1 MPEKAHSKAM
11 EVTPESVR
19 IAGRPWETGH
29 RLLSQLATW
38 VPSSLRERIS
48 DTHVGAHL
56 AWVVLLTGA
65 LTFAVVGVVSLVR
78 LRADTEEQANAL
90 AQLSRQQLARK
101 LDGEAHLADARL
113 RVLFD
118 EAHRQTRYLSQ
129 RQDVV
134 KAVVSANSVAMQL
147 LLHPASVTGEL
158 DAFLV
163 SDAAGNIIGSSR
175 TTDLLLAGEAIA
187 RLGLEERIVSIVTS
201 NRRTDRRS
209 DRATLRVMPEDD
221 RALGIPVGRTVA
233 HFAIEPVFDD
243 FGDVA
248 GVLIGIRSLAL
259 SERTFEQFS
268 SIVNAGVLVKDGDI
282 VLSSGGLPAFG
293 FHATTKLADD
303 ELISASGGNRVGRC
317 AAHELGLLVCAHVE
331 ASEVREAQQQMLRV
345 SEQQAGAL
353 FTWFLVLAA
362 GSLGILVSVVLVAV
376 RRVTRGLPQLAT
388 AAASVARGDLDVP
401 FSAIGVGEVRGLGQ
415 AFEVMLANLRESVGQ
430 TRKLAFFDPITGL
443 PNRAKLRIDGA
454 DALTSRNSDVVFLF
468 IDLDRFKSINDTF
481 GHKTGDT
488 LLGALARRL
497 VEFFDGCVQSNQIGA
512 FRIGRLGG
520 DEFLAI
526 LEVAATEAGLKR
538 LVEDLI
544 LRLGES
550 FVIGSSHMT
559 VGASVGIAIAGR
571 DGATYDDLL
580 SGADVAMYE
589 AKRSGRN
596 SYAFFT
602 AKAAALMQERL
613 AIEQELRIALTEQ
626 TLNVLYQPLFSLRDG
641 RIVGAEALVRW
652 RHPTLGDIPPGKFVG
667 IAEDAGL
674 ISELGH
680 FVLER
685 AVTETAALM
694 RDSGDLRIAVNV
706 SVLQLEDPT
715 FASRIEACLA
725 KADFPLDRLE
735 IEITESVA
743 MRESEVVQSQIV
755 DLRRAGVHFSLDD
768 FGTGYSNLSMLAR
781 LPVDTL
787 KIDRSLVA
795 GIHHSVE
802 QQAIVRTILA
812 LSQSMGFHSVV
823 EGVEVAEEL
832 DFVTAAGADIA
843 QGFFFSR
850 PVSFDMLKAMQHS
863 RALRRVT
870 SRSGTAVGRHAG
882 PEVTSAASG
891 RRNRLAP

>member
-1 MPEKAHSKAM
+1 MPEKAQSEPM
-11 EVTPESVR
+11 EVAPKPVK
-19 IAGRPWETGH
+19 IAGGLRANCR
-29 RLLSQLATW
+29 RLLSQAA
-38 VPSSLRERIS
+38 PSVSSWLGTRMS

-65 LTFAVVGVVSLVR
+65 LTFAIVGVVSLVR
-78 LRADTEEQANAL
+78 LRADADEQATAL

-101 LDGEAHLADARL
+101 LDGEARLAEARL
-113 RVLFD
+113 RVLFE

-163 SDAAGNIIGSSR
+163 GDAAGNIIGSSR
-175 TTDLLLAGEAIA
+175 TTDLLVAGEAIA
-187 RLGLEERIVSIVTS
+187 RLGLNDRIASILTS
-201 NRRTDRRS
+201 NRRSDRRS
-209 DRATLRVMPEDD
+209 DRTTLRVMPNDD
-221 RALGIPVGRTVA
+221 RAIGMPVGRSVA
-233 HFAIEPVFDD
+233 HFAFEPVFDD

-248 GVLIGIRSLAL
+248 GVLIGIRSLAP
-259 SERTFEQFS
+259 SESTFEQFS
-268 SIVNAGVLVKDGDI
+268 SIVNAGVLVMDGNI
-282 VLSSGGLPAFG
+282 ALSSGGLPAFD
-293 FHATTKLADD
+293 FHATVELADD

-317 AAHELGLLVCAHVE
+317 AAHDLGLLVCAHVE
-331 ASEVREAQQQMLRV
+331 ASEVQEAQHQMLRV
-345 SEQQAGAL
+345 SERQAGAL

-401 FSAIGVGEVRGLGQ
+401 FRAIGVGEVRSLGQ
-415 AFEVMLANLRESVGQ
+415 AFEVMLANLRESLGQ
-430 TRKLAFFDPITGL
+430 TRKLAFFDPVTGL
-443 PNRAKLRIDGA
+443 PNRAKLRIDGME
-454 DALTSRNSDVVFLF
+454 ALTSGRSDVVLLF

-481 GHKTGDT
+481 GHKTGDM

-497 VEFFDGCVQSNQIGA
+497 VDFFDSRVQSNVIGA

-520 DEFLAI
+520 DEFLAV
-526 LEVAATEAGLKR
+526 LDVPAAEPLLKS

-544 LRLGES
+544 GRLGES
-550 FVIGSSHMT
+550 FAIGSAHMT

-571 DGATYDDLL
+571 DGRSYDDLL
-580 SGADVAMYE
+580 ISADVAMYE
-589 AKRSGRN
+589 AKRSGRD

-602 AKAAALMQERL
+602 ADAAALMQERL
-613 AIEQELRIALTEQ
+613 AIEHELRIALSDR
-626 TLNVLYQPLFSLRDG
+626 TLSVLYQPLFSLRDG

-652 RHPTLGDIPPGKFVG
+652 RHPTLGDIPPGKFIGV
-667 IAEDAGL
+667 AEDAGL
-674 ISELGH
+674 ISDLGH
-680 FVLER
+680 FVLKQ
-685 AVTETAALM
+685 AVTETAALV
-694 RDSGDLRIAVNV
+694 RESGDLRIAVNV

-715 FASRIEACLA
+715 FSNRIEACLA
-725 KADFPLDRLE
+725 QADFPLDRLE

-743 MRESEVVQSQIV
+743 MRASDVIQSQIV
-755 DLRRAGVHFSLDD
+755 KLRRAGVHFSLDD

-787 KIDRSLVA
+787 KIDRSLIA
-795 GIHHSVE
+795 GIHRSAE

-812 LSQSMGFHSVV
+812 LSQSLGFHSIV
-823 EGVEVAEEL
+823 EGVEVSEEL

-843 QGFFFSR
+843 QGFLFSR
-850 PVSFDMLKAMQHS
+850 PVSFDMLKAMQS
-863 RALRRVT
+863 TRAVRRAIRRLDTTYGRCEEPVT
-870 SRSGTAVGRHAG
+870 GNISSRSSRTA
-882 PEVTSAASG
+882 P
-891 RRNRLAP
+891 

>member
-1 MPEKAHSKAM
+1 MPEKSHSKPM
-11 EVTPESVR
+11 EVSPKRVE
-19 IAGRPWETGH
+19 IAGGLWATGY
-29 RLLSQLATW
+29 RLISHPA
-38 VPSSLRERIS
+38 SRGSLWLRARMS

-65 LTFAVVGVVSLVR
+65 LAFAAIGVVSLIR
-78 LRADTEEQANAL
+78 LRADAEEQATAL

-101 LDGEAHLADARL
+101 LDGEARLAEARL

-134 KAVVSANSVAMQL
+134 KAIVSANSVAMQL

-163 SDAAGNIIGSSR
+163 SDPAGNIIGSSR
-175 TTDLLLAGEAIA
+175 TTDLLVAREAIA
-187 RLGLEERIVSIVTS
+187 RLGLDDRIVSVLTD
-201 NRRTDRRS
+201 NRRSERRS
-209 DRATLRVMPEDD
+209 DRTTLRVMPDDD
-221 RALGIPVGRTVA
+221 RAIGMPLGRTIA

-248 GVLIGIRSLAL
+248 GVLIGIRSLAP
-259 SERTFEQFS
+259 SEATFEKFS
-268 SIVNAGVLVKDGDI
+268 SIVNAGVLVKDGDLT
-282 VLSSGGLPAFG
+282 LSSGGLPTFN
-293 FHATTKLADD
+293 FHATTALADD
-303 ELISASGGNRVGRC
+303 ELISGSGGNRVGRC
-317 AAHELGLLVCAHVE
+317 AAHELGLLVCTHVE
-331 ASEVREAQQQMLRV
+331 ASEVQEAQQQMLRV
-345 SEQQAGAL
+345 SERQAGAL

-376 RRVTRGLPQLAT
+376 RQVTRGLPQLAS

-401 FSAIGVGEVRGLGQ
+401 FRAIGVGEVRSLGQ
-415 AFEVMLANLRESVGQ
+415 AFEVMLANLRESLGR
-430 TRKLAFFDPITGL
+430 TRTLAFFDPVTGL
-443 PNRAKLRIDGA
+443 PNRASLRIDGTE
-454 DALTSRNSDVVFLF
+454 ALTSRRSDVVFLF

-481 GHKTGDT
+481 GHKSGDM
-488 LLGALARRL
+488 LLGALAQRL
-497 VEFFDGCVQSNQIGA
+497 ANFFDSRVRSNEINA
-512 FRIGRLGG
+512 FRVGRLGG

-526 LEVAATEAGLKR
+526 LDLTATEARLQR

-544 LRLGES
+544 RRLGEN

-580 SGADVAMYE
+580 ISSDVAMYE
-589 AKRSGRN
+589 AKRSGRD

-613 AIEQELRIALTEQ
+613 AIEKELRVALSEQ
-626 TLNVLYQPLFSLRDG
+626 TLNLLYQPLFSLRDG
-641 RIVGAEALVRW
+641 TIVGAEALVRW
-652 RHPTLGDIPPGKFVG
+652 RHPTMGDIPPGKFIG

-674 ISELGH
+674 ISELGQ

-685 AVTETAALM
+685 AVTETAALV
-694 RDSGDLRIAVNV
+694 RDSSDLRIAVNV

-715 FASRIEACLA
+715 FANRIEACLA
-725 KADFPLDRLE
+725 RADFPLDRLE

-743 MRESEVVQSQIV
+743 MRDSDVVQRQIV

-812 LSQSMGFHSVV
+812 LSQSMGFASIV
-823 EGVEVAEEL
+823 EGVEAAEER
-832 DFVTAAGADIA
+832 DFVIAAGADIA

-850 PVSFDMLKAMQHS
+850 PVSFDMLKGMQLT
-863 RALRRVT
+863 RALSRVT
-870 SRSGTAVGRHAG
+870 DRSENGVGR
-882 PEVTSAASG
+882 SKAASS
-891 RRNRLAP
+891 R